1 MLSEQVGFSATL
13 LCTTWMPHACCWGRP
28 LRTLF
33 SLGHAFCPVFFCL
46 DMAALKDAGTVMISM
61 KFPCGAVVSV
71 DVSQHR
77 TDSCDQRLEVRG
89 SQGALQMENQNPLG
103 ITGRGTSLSLGSQTQ
118 ASRYQDSY
126 RELFRYF
133 VRTLKGKEPP
143 EITKEQFLRAF
154 RAAAAAEQS
163 WWSRSV
169 VALPCESAEASVVKT
184 EAP

>member
-1 MLSEQVGFSATL
+1 MLSEQVGFSTTL

-33 SLGHAFCPVFFCL
+33 SLGHAFCP

-163 WWSRSV
+163 WWSRSA